1 MPDAICKASP
11 TYDRYFG
18 PRALTLRLKCPGLV
32 SRKPACGMPRLRPTL
47 TAAGSVVTN
56 ADGPVQLTHAHLA
69 AIVESS
75 DDAIISKTLTGQI
88 VSWNAAAERLFGHG
102 AQAMIGNPITAIIPA
117 ERLAEEQEILARICH
132 GEHVDPF
139 DTIRLAADGRRVEVT
154 LRISPVRGPTGQV
167 VGAFEVAREIGD
179 RKLAERIQAQLAAIV
194 ESSDDAI
201 VSKNLDGIIQS
212 WNAAATSIFGHT
224 ADEAVG
230 QPITLIIPTHLHAE
244 ERGIIARVRAGKRV
258 EHFDTVR
265 ITKDGRL
272 IPVSLTVSPIHD
284 AKGTVIGAS
293 KIARD
298 ISERRRAEKA
308 LRETEEG
315 LRVANQRKDEFMA
328 LLAHELRNPLAPIR
342 YALAAGKQRG
352 ATPEQ
357 RERFQEIIDRQVAH
371 MSRLLDDLLN
381 VAHIT
386 RGTLELRKSTMELT
400 SVLGTAIEAAR
411 PFLDA
416 KQHQL
421 SVELPAEAPRLN
433 ADPIRLAQVFS
444 NLLINAAK
452 YTDPGGQ
459 IRITASTERDTLLVA
474 VRDTGIG
481 IPAEMMP
488 RLFEMFSQAPHAVDR
503 SQGGLGL
510 GLALVRG
517 IVQLHGGSVSARS
530 DGTNRGSE
538 FTVRLPLGVPAS
550 IAQASAQPI
559 SPVDAAAMRVLVV
572 DDNED
577 AAEMCATLLQLAG
590 HDVRRAYNGRSA
602 LALAKAFRPRVVLLD
617 IGLPDIDGYEVAR
630 ALRRV
635 PWAAGVLL
643 IAVSGWGQE
652 MDKQHALEA
661 GFDYHLTK
669 PIDLHALE
677 RVLQPVTQ

>member
-1 MPDAICKASP
+1 
-11 TYDRYFG
+11 
-18 PRALTLRLKCPGLV
+18 
-32 SRKPACGMPRLRPTL
+32 MPRPRPTP
-47 TAAGSVVTN
+47 TAAGSVAATP
-56 ADGPVQLTHAHLA
+56 DGAAQLTHAHLA
-69 AIVESS
+69 AIVDSF
-75 DDAIISKTLTGQI
+75 DDAIISQTLTGQI
-88 VSWNAAAERLFGHG
+88 VSWNAAAERLFGYS
-102 AQAMIGNPITAIIPA
+102 AQEMIGKPITAIIPS
-117 ERLAEEQEILARICH
+117 ERLAEEREIIARLRR
-132 GEHVDPF
+132 GEHVDHF
-139 DTIRLAADGRRVEVT
+139 ETTRLARDGRRVEVSLT
-154 LRISPVRGPTGQV
+154 ISPVCGPTGQV
-167 VGAFEVAREIGD
+167 VAAANVAREIGE
-179 RKLAERIQAQLAAIV
+179 RKRAERTQAQLAAIV

-212 WNAAATSIFGHT
+212 WNAAATRIFGHT
-224 ADEAVG
+224 PEEAIG
-230 QPITLIIPTHLHAE
+230 QPITLLIPANLHAE
-244 ERGIIARVRAGKRV
+244 ERAIIARVRAGKRV
-258 EHFDTVR
+258 EHFDTLR

-284 AKGTVIGAS
+284 ATGTVIGAS

-298 ISERRRAEKA
+298 ISERRRVEKA

-315 LRVANQRKDEFMA
+315 LRVANQRKDEFIA

-342 YALAAGKQRG
+342 YALAASKKGA

-357 RERFQEIIDRQVAH
+357 RERFQEIIDRQVTH
-371 MSRLLDDLLN
+371 MSCLLDDLLN

-386 RGTLELRKSTMELT
+386 RGTLELRTGTMEFT

-459 IRITASTERDTLLVA
+459 IRIKAAIERDMLLVS

-481 IPAEMMP
+481 ISAEMMP
-488 RLFEMFSQAPHAVDR
+488 RLFEMFSQAPNTRDR

-517 IVQLHGGSVSARS
+517 IVQLHGGSVCARS
-530 DGTNRGSE
+530 DGVNRGSE
-538 FTVRLPLGVPAS
+538 FTVRLPLGIPAPIVS
-550 IAQASAQPI
+550 ADAQPI
-559 SPVDAAAMRVLVV
+559 SPPGAAAVRVLVV

-577 AAEMCATLLQLAG
+577 AAEMCATLLELAG

-617 IGLPDIDGYEVAR
+617 IGLPDIDGYDVAR
-630 ALRRV
+630 ALRQA
-635 PWAAGVLL
+635 PWAAGISL

-652 MDKQHALEA
+652 QDKQHSLDA
-661 GFDYHLTK
+661 GFDHHLTK
-669 PIDLHALE
+669 PIDLNALE
-677 RVLQPVTQ
+677 RVLQPMTP

>member
-1 MPDAICKASP
+1 MRHLSP
-11 TYDRYFG
+11 T
-18 PRALTLRLKCPGLV
+18 V
-32 SRKPACGMPRLRPTL
+32 
-47 TAAGSVVTN
+47 TAAGSVAPN
-56 ADGPVQLTHAHLA
+56 PDGAVQLTHAHLA

-88 VSWNAAAERLFGHG
+88 VSWNAAAERLFGYG
-102 AQAMIGNPITAIIPA
+102 AQEMIGKLTTAIIPS
-117 ERLAEEQEILARICH
+117 ERLAEEHEIIPRISR
-132 GEHVDPF
+132 GERVDHLE
-139 DTIRLAADGRRVEVT
+139 TIRLARDGRRVEVSLT
-154 LRISPVRGPTGQV
+154 ISPVRGPTGQV
-167 VGAFEVAREIGD
+167 VGAFEVAREIGE
-179 RKLAERIQAQLAAIV
+179 RKRAERIQAQLAAIV

-212 WNAAATSIFGHT
+212 WNAAATRIFGYT

-230 QPITLIIPTHLHAE
+230 QPITLIIPTNLHVE
-244 ERGIIARVRAGKRV
+244 ERAIIARVRAGKRV

-284 AKGTVIGAS
+284 TKGTVIGAS

-315 LRVANQRKDEFMA
+315 LRLANQRKDEFIA

-342 YALAAGKQRG
+342 YALAAGKQG
-352 ATPEQ
+352 AATPEQ
-357 RERFQEIIDRQVAH
+357 RERFHEIIERQVAH

-386 RGTLELRKSTMELT
+386 RGTLELRKNTIELT
-400 SVLGTAIEAAR
+400 AVLATAVEAAR

-421 SVELPAEAPRLN
+421 SVELPAEAPRLD

-452 YTDPGGQ
+452 YTDAGGQ
-459 IRITASTERDTLLVA
+459 IRIKASIERDILLVS
-474 VRDTGIG
+474 VRDSGIG

-488 RLFEMFSQAPHAVDR
+488 RLFEMFSQAPHTLDR
-503 SQGGLGL
+503 SQEGLGL

-530 DGTNRGSE
+530 EGLNRGSE
-538 FTVRLPLGVPAS
+538 FTVRLPLGVPTP
-550 IAQASAQPI
+550 IAQASAEPI
-559 SPVDAAAMRVLVV
+559 SPVDAEAVRVLVV

-577 AAEMCATLLQLAG
+577 AAEMCATLLELAG

-602 LALAKAFRPRVVLLD
+602 LALATAFRPRVVLLD

-630 ALRRV
+630 LLRRA
-635 PWAAGVLL
+635 PWAAGISL

-652 MDKQHALEA
+652 RDKQHALEA
-661 GFDYHLTK
+661 GFDHHLTK
-669 PIDLHALE
+669 PIDLQALAC
-677 RVLQPVTQ
+677 VLQPITP

>member
-1 MPDAICKASP
+1 M
-11 TYDRYFG
+11 R
-18 PRALTLRLKCPGLV
+18 
-32 SRKPACGMPRLRPTL
+32 RLRPTP
-47 TAAGSVVTN
+47 TDAGSVVTTP
-56 ADGPVQLTHAHLA
+56 DGVALLTHAHLA

-75 DDAIISKTLTGQI
+75 DDAIISKTLTGHI
-88 VSWNAAAERLFGHG
+88 VSWNGAAERLFGYS
-102 AQAMIGNPITAIIPA
+102 AQEMIGKPITTIIPS
-117 ERLAEEQEILARICH
+117 ERLAEEHEIIARIRR
-132 GEHVDPF
+132 GERVDHF
-139 DTIRLAADGRRVEVT
+139 ETIRLSRDGRRVEVSLT
-154 LRISPVRGPTGQV
+154 ISPVRGPTGQV
-167 VGAFEVAREIGD
+167 VGASKVAREIGE
-179 RKLAERIQAQLAAIV
+179 RKRAERIQAQLAAIV

-212 WNAAATSIFGHT
+212 WNGAASRIFGHT
-224 ADEAVG
+224 PEEAIG
-230 QPITLIIPTHLHAE
+230 QPITLVIPTNLHAE
-244 ERGIIARVRAGKRV
+244 ERAIIAQVRAGKRV
-258 EHFDTVR
+258 EHFDTIR

-298 ISERRRAEKA
+298 ISDRRRADKA

-315 LRVANQRKDEFMA
+315 LRVANQRKDEFIA

-342 YALAAGKQRG
+342 YALAAGKSG
-352 ATPEQ
+352 AATPEQ
-357 RERFQEIIDRQVAH
+357 RQRFQEIIERQVAH

-386 RGTLELRKSTMELT
+386 RGTLELRKSTMEFT

-421 SVELPAEAPRLN
+421 SVELPADAPRLN

-452 YTDPGGQ
+452 YSDPGGQ
-459 IRITASTERDTLLVA
+459 IRIAASIERDMLLVS

-481 IPAEMMP
+481 IPAEIMP
-488 RLFEMFSQAPHAVDR
+488 RLFEMFSQAPHTVDR

-517 IVQLHGGSVSARS
+517 IVQLHGGSVCARS
-530 DGTNRGSE
+530 DGANRGSE
-538 FTVRLPLGVPAS
+538 FTVRLPLGVPAPF
-550 IAQASAQPI
+550 AQANAQPI
-559 SPVDAAAMRVLVV
+559 SPVDAAAVRVLVV

-577 AAEMCATLLQLAG
+577 AAEMCATLLELAG

-602 LALAKAFRPRVVLLD
+602 LALAKAFHPRVVLLD
-617 IGLPDIDGYEVAR
+617 IGLPDINGYDVAR
-630 ALRRV
+630 ALRGA
-635 PWAAGVLL
+635 PWAAGILL

-652 MDKQHALEA
+652 KDKQHALEA
-661 GFDYHLTK
+661 GFDHHLTK

-677 RVLQPVTQ
+677 RVLQPITP

>member
-1 MPDAICKASP
+1 M
-11 TYDRYFG
+11 R
-18 PRALTLRLKCPGLV
+18 RLT
-32 SRKPACGMPRLRPTL
+32 PTL
-47 TAAGSVVTN
+47 ADAGSVATP
-56 ADGPVQLTHAHLA
+56 ADGAALLTHAHLA

-88 VSWNAAAERLFGHG
+88 VSWNGAAERLFGYS
-102 AQAMIGNPITAIIPA
+102 AQEMIGKPITTIIPP
-117 ERLAEEQEILARICH
+117 ERLAEEHEIIARIRR
-132 GEHVDPF
+132 GERVDHF
-139 DTIRLAADGRRVEVT
+139 ETIRVGRDGRRVEVSLT
-154 LRISPVRGPTGQV
+154 ISPVRGPTGQV
-167 VGAFEVAREIGD
+167 VGASKVAREIGE
-179 RKLAERIQAQLAAIV
+179 RKRAERIQAQLAAIV

-212 WNAAATSIFGHT
+212 WNASATRIFGHT

-230 QPITLIIPTHLHAE
+230 QPITLIIPANLHAE
-244 ERGIIARVRAGKRV
+244 ERAIIARVRAGKRV

-315 LRVANQRKDEFMA
+315 LRLANQRKDEFIA

-342 YALAAGKQRG
+342 YALAAGKQG
-352 ATPEQ
+352 AATPDQ
-357 RERFQEIIDRQVAH
+357 RERFHEIIDRQVTH

-386 RGTLELRKSTMELT
+386 RGSLELRKSTMELT

-421 SVELPAEAPRLN
+421 SVELPAEAPRLS

-459 IRITASTERDTLLVA
+459 IRIAASIERDMLLVS
-474 VRDTGIG
+474 VRDTGVG

-488 RLFEMFSQAPHAVDR
+488 RLFEMFSQAPHTVDR

-517 IVQLHGGSVSARS
+517 IVQLHGGSVCARS
-530 DGTNRGSE
+530 DGANRGSE
-538 FTVRLPLGVPAS
+538 FIVRLPLGVPAPP
-550 IAQASAQPI
+550 AQAGAQPL
-559 SPVDAAAMRVLVV
+559 SPIDAAAVKVLVV

-577 AAEMCATLLQLAG
+577 AAEMCATLLELAG

-617 IGLPDIDGYEVAR
+617 IGLPDINGYDVAR
-630 ALRRV
+630 ALRQA
-635 PWAAGVLL
+635 PWAAGILL

-652 MDKQHALEA
+652 QDKQHALES
-661 GFDYHLTK
+661 GFDHHLTK
-669 PIDLHALE
+669 PIDLQALE
-677 RVLQPVTQ
+677 HVLQPITA